1 MDALVTAHRAT
12 PGANDGVPGNGLQ
25 WLLATGW
32 GPYALFAILIAAPI
46 ALTIGQRELWFSDEI
61 RYAAVLVEMRHSGD
75 WLGLTLNGAPYPDKP
90 PLYFWFLAAIAWAGG
105 STAPWVFFLGAAL
118 SGWLFVAAGYLLA
131 RRLLPDSPMTALA
144 GGLGLIATPY
154 VAALFQYSRMDL
166 MFAALIGLAYLWFYE
181 GCREERASL
190 RVVLAFL
197 AAMIAT
203 FTKGPLG
210 IALPLLAV
218 VVWLGFERRARRL
231 LAWDFAAGLALALG
245 VVGLWLA
252 ARAASEGWS
261 QLLQALDQQV
271 FQRAVSA
278 WHHKEPVWH
287 YVVVLPLIWLPWT
300 FLLLLPSVRRRLSDG
315 LRGLRRPAL
324 AIEPASPA
332 LRYLGLAFLSGFLL
346 LTALSGKIHIYL
358 LPLLAPLG
366 IVTVHAYLRTTE
378 TERGRFWFAAAI
390 LYFLLAAAAGVEAVY
405 RFSPEPVAGLPEL
418 ALLLAFIASALQW
431 ARRKAPL
438 SSLAIAVAGTTALV
452 GYLGFAVLPS
462 LDPMMSPKAQAER
475 LKVYIAEGYDPIGY
489 GLYSGLYTYYVGR
502 PILEIDT
509 QEALRAA
516 LAAPRPVALAT
527 SRRNYDRL
535 QELLPGFAIVHE
547 QRIAERV
554 YVLAVRWRSPPPS
567 IGQSRT
573 Q

>member
-1 MDALVTAHRAT
+1 MDAFVTTHRST
-12 PGANDGVPGNGLQ
+12 PGMDDAAPNSGLQ
-25 WLLATGW
+25 RLLATGW
-32 GPYALFAILIAAPI
+32 GPYALFAVLIAAPI
-46 ALTIGQRELWFSDEI
+46 VFTIGQRELWFSDEI
-61 RYAAVLVEMRHSGD
+61 RYGAVLVEMLRSGD
-75 WLGLTLNGAPYPDKP
+75 WLGLQLNGAPYPDKP

-105 STAPWVFFLGAAL
+105 STAPWVYFLGAAI

-131 RRLLPDSPMTALA
+131 RRLLPESPMTALVS
-144 GGLGLIATPY
+144 GLGLIATPY

-166 MFAALIGLAYLWFYE
+166 LFAALIGLAYLWFYE
-181 GCREERASL
+181 GCREERASS

-210 IALPLLAV
+210 VALPLLAV

-300 FLLLLPSVRRRLSDG
+300 FLLLLPSVRGLLVDG
-315 LRGLRRPAL
+315 LRSLRRPASSME
-324 AIEPASPA
+324 APA

-366 IVTVHAYLRTTE
+366 IVTAHAYLRTSE
-378 TERGRFWFAAAI
+378 AERGRFWLAASL

-431 ARRKAPL
+431 ARRKPPL
-438 SSLAIAVAGTTALV
+438 SSLGIALAGTTVLV

-502 PILEIDT
+502 PILEVET
-509 QEALRAA
+509 PEALRAA

-535 QELLPGFAIVHE
+535 QELLPGFAVVHE

-554 YVLAVRWRSPPPS
+554 YVLAVRWRAPPPS